1 MTATATRGTVVV
13 ADDSRLMRRV
23 LSQTLRD
30 SGYDV
35 VGEAEDGDAALQLC
49 RSAKPD
55 VMTLD
60 LAMPGLDGM
69 GVLRTLRRDGLDI
82 PVVVVSAFSPA
93 HGARAVD
100 ALAEGAFDLI
110 EKPKVGETLSDF
122 GRQLDEKVFAAA
134 GRSITRRRSGAVNG
148 NGTARVR
155 TPPSPAVPRR
165 DPHARAAAPVVKA
178 APRRT
183 GRPPVVVIATSTGG
197 PRALAQLMPQLP
209 SPLGAGVL
217 MVQHMPPG
225 FTGSLAQRL
234 DNDSPLHVVEAQGGE
249 RIAPGTALLAP
260 GGSHLHLAD
269 AKSVRLGDGDPVG
282 GLRPRADLT
291 IQDVVDRHGGD
302 VLLVVLT
309 GMGNDGLAGAR
320 AVKAAGGRIL
330 VEAEET
336 CAVYGMPRAVADAG
350 LADAVLPLHDLP
362 AAIVE
367 EVSR

>member
-1 MTATATRGTVVV
+1 MPATTRGTVVV

-134 GRSITRRRSGAVNG
+134 GRSKLRRRPTPAAPRPRVAGA
-148 NGTARVR
+148 
-155 TPPSPAVPRR
+155 PPVPRR
-165 DPHARAAAPVVKA
+165 ASHPRPAR
-178 APRRT
+178 RGT

-197 PRALAQLMPQLP
+197 PRALAQLMPKLP

-234 DNDSPLHVVEAQGGE
+234 DNDSPLHIVEAQGGE
-249 RIAPGTALLAP
+249 RIEPGLALLAP

-269 AKSVRLGDGDPVG
+269 ARSVRLGDGDPVG

>member
-69 GVLRTLRRDGLDI
+69 GVLRTLKRDGLDI

-134 GRSITRRRSGAVNG
+134 GRSKLRRRPDHVAPR
-148 NGTARVR
+148 ARVAGA
-155 TPPSPAVPRR
+155 PPVPRR
-165 DPHARAAAPVVKA
+165 VSHPRPAR
-178 APRRT
+178 RGT

-197 PRALAQLMPQLP
+197 PRALAQLMPKLP

-234 DNDSPLHVVEAQGGE
+234 DNDSPLHIVEAQGGE
-249 RIAPGTALLAP
+249 RIEPGLALLAP

-336 CAVYGMPRAVADAG
+336 CAVYGMPRAIADAG

>member
-1 MTATATRGTVVV
+1 MSATATRGTVVV

-30 SGYDV
+30 SGYDI
-35 VGEAEDGDAALQLC
+35 VGEAEDGDAALRLC
-49 RSAKPD
+49 RDARPD

-134 GRSITRRRSGAVNG
+134 ERSSSRRRAPHTSTRPRGA
-148 NGTARVR
+148 
-155 TPPSPAVPRR
+155 SPVPRR
-165 DPHARAAAPVVKA
+165 ASHGRDQAP
-178 APRRT
+178 APRRV

-197 PRALAQLMPQLP
+197 PRALAQLMPKLP

-217 MVQHMPPG
+217 IVQHMPPG

-234 DNDSPLHVVEAQGGE
+234 DNDSPHHVVEAQGGE
-249 RIAPGTALLAP
+249 AIAPGTALLAP
-260 GGSHLHLAD
+260 GGSHLHLSD

-291 IQDVVDRHGGD
+291 IQDVVDRHGKD
-302 VLLVVLT
+302 VVLVVLT

-336 CAVYGMPRAVADAG
+336 CAVYGMPRAIADAG
-350 LADAVLPLHDLP
+350 LADVVLPLPELP
-362 AAIVE
+362 AAIAA
-367 EVSR
+367 EVGT

>member
-1 MTATATRGTVVV
+1 MTPTATRGTVVV

-30 SGYDV
+30 SGYDI
-35 VGEAEDGDAALQLC
+35 VGEAGDGDAALRLC
-49 RSAKPD
+49 RDARPD

-134 GRSITRRRSGAVNG
+134 GRSGTRRRIGRAP
-148 NGTARVR
+148 ARSRVA
-155 TPPSPAVPRR
+155 PAVPRR
-165 DPHARAAAPVVKA
+165 TSH
-178 APRRT
+178 PRRI
-183 GRPPVVVIATSTGG
+183 GRAPVVVIATSTGG
-197 PRALAQLMPQLP
+197 PRALAQLMPHLP

-217 MVQHMPPG
+217 IVQHMPPG

-234 DNDSPLHVVEAQGGE
+234 DGDSALHVVEAQGGE
-249 RIAPGTALLAP
+249 TIAPGTALLAP

-269 AKSVRLGDGDPVG
+269 AQSVRLGDGDPVG

-291 IQDVVDRHGGD
+291 IQDVVERHGRH

-336 CAVYGMPRAVADAG
+336 CAVYGMPRAIAEAG
-350 LADAVLPLHDLP
+350 LADAILPLDDLP
-362 AAIVE
+362 AAIAE
-367 EVSR
+367 EVGR

>member
-1 MTATATRGTVVV
+1 MNAAATRGTVVV

-35 VGEAEDGDAALQLC
+35 VGEAEDGDAALRLC
-49 RSAKPD
+49 RDAKPD

-110 EKPKVGETLSDF
+110 EKPKVGEALSDF

-134 GRSITRRRSGAVNG
+134 ERSGTRRRAAHATVRPR
-148 NGTARVR
+148 GT
-155 TPPSPAVPRR
+155 SAVPRR
-165 DPHARAAAPVVKA
+165 ASHPRADGPAR
-178 APRRT
+178 RRV

-197 PRALAQLMPQLP
+197 PRALAQLMPKLP
-209 SPLGAGVL
+209 APLGAGVL
-217 MVQHMPPG
+217 IVQHMPPG

-249 RIAPGTALLAP
+249 ALAPGTALLAP

-269 AKSVRLGDGDPVG
+269 AHSVRLGDGDPVG

-291 IQDVVDRHGGD
+291 IQDVVDRHGKD
-302 VLLVVLT
+302 VVLVVLT

-336 CAVYGMPRAVADAG
+336 CAVYGMPRAIADAG
-350 LADAVLPLHDLP
+350 LADVVLPLGDLP
-362 AAIVE
+362 AAIAR
-367 EVSR
+367 EVGT

>member
-1 MTATATRGTVVV
+1 MTATATRGSVVV

-35 VGEAEDGDAALQLC
+35 VGEAEDGDAALELC
-49 RSAKPD
+49 RAAQPD

-134 GRSITRRRSGAVNG
+134 GRSISRRRFSSAGR
-148 NGTARVR
+148 TAR
-155 TPPSPAVPRR
+155 PRS
-165 DPHARAAAPVVKA
+165 AP
-178 APRRT
+178 APRRESHVRPVRSRPT
-183 GRPPVVVIATSTGG
+183 SRPPVVVIATSTGG

-217 MVQHMPPG
+217 IVQHMPPG

-234 DNDSPLHVVEAQGGE
+234 DNDSALRIVEAQGGE
-249 RIAPGTALLAP
+249 RIAPGDALLAP

-336 CAVYGMPRAVADAG
+336 CAVYGMPRSVADAG

-362 AAIVE
+362 AAIAQ
-367 EVSR
+367 EVAR

>member
-1 MTATATRGTVVV
+1 MSATTTRGTVVV

-49 RSAKPD
+49 RSVKPD

-69 GVLRTLRRDGLDI
+69 GVLRTLRRDGLEI

-122 GRQLDEKVFAAA
+122 GKQLDEKVFAAA
-134 GRSITRRRSGAVNG
+134 GRSARKRSQVNG
-148 NGTARVR
+148 NGHVARVR
-155 TPPSPAVPRR
+155 VPVPVAPPRR
-165 DPHARAAAPVVKA
+165 ISH
-178 APRRT
+178 PRRST
-183 GRPPVVVIATSTGG
+183 SRPPVVVIATSTGG

-217 MVQHMPPG
+217 IVQHMPPG
-225 FTGSLAQRL
+225 FTNSLAQRL
-234 DNDSPLHVVEAQGGE
+234 DNDSPLNVVEAQGGE
-249 RIAPGTALLAP
+249 RIEPGRALLAP

-269 AKSVRLGDGDPVG
+269 AKSVRLGNGDPVG

-291 IQDVVDRHGGD
+291 IEDVVDRHGAN

-330 VEAEET
+330 VEAEDT
-336 CAVYGMPRAVADAG
+336 CAVYGMPRAIAEAG
-350 LADAVLPLHDLP
+350 LADVIAPLHDMP
-362 AAIVE
+362 AAIAE
-367 EVSR
+367 ELS

>member
-134 GRSITRRRSGAVNG
+134 GRSISRRRNGAARLRPAAASAPPRRESHPRPATPR
-148 NGTARVR
+148 TA
-155 TPPSPAVPRR
+155 AVP
-165 DPHARAAAPVVKA
+165 A
-178 APRRT
+178 RRT
-183 GRPPVVVIATSTGG
+183 GRAPVVVIATSTGG

-209 SPLGAGVL
+209 APLGAGVL
-217 MVQHMPPG
+217 IVQHMPPG

-234 DNDSPLHVVEAQGGE
+234 DNDSALHVVEAQGGE
-249 RIAPGTALLAP
+249 RIEPGLALLAP

-336 CAVYGMPRAVADAG
+336 CAVYGMPRAISDAG
-350 LADAVLPLHDLP
+350 LADVELPLHALP
-362 AAIVE
+362 AAIAQ
-367 EVSR
+367 EVGR

>member
-1 MTATATRGTVVV
+1 MSGVATRGTVVV

-30 SGYDV
+30 SGYDI
-35 VGEAEDGDAALQLC
+35 VGEAEDGDAALKLC
-49 RSAKPD
+49 RDTRPD

-134 GRSITRRRSGAVNG
+134 ERGSARRRANR
-148 NGTARVR
+148 GTGR
-155 TPPSPAVPRR
+155 TRPAPHAPPVPRR
-165 DPHARAAAPVVKA
+165 PSHGRAAAP
-178 APRRT
+178 APRRV
-183 GRPPVVVIATSTGG
+183 GRPPIVVIATSTGG

-217 MVQHMPPG
+217 IVQHMPPG

-234 DNDSPLHVVEAQGGE
+234 DGESPLHVVEAQGGE
-249 RIAPGTALLAP
+249 AIAPGTALLAP

-269 AKSVRLGDGDPVG
+269 ARSVRLGDGEPVG

-291 IQDVVDRHGGD
+291 IEDVVDRHGKD
-302 VLLVVLT
+302 VVLVVLT

-336 CAVYGMPRAVADAG
+336 CAVYGMPRAIADAG
-350 LADAVLPLHDLP
+350 LADVILPLGELP
-362 AAIVE
+362 AAIVA
-367 EVSR
+367 EVGR

>member
-23 LSQTLRD
+23 LSHTLRD

-35 VGEAEDGDAALQLC
+35 VGEAEDGDAALRLC
-49 RSAKPD
+49 RDTRPD

-69 GVLRTLRRDGLDI
+69 GVLRTLRRDGLGI

-134 GRSITRRRSGAVNG
+134 EHSSTRRRAAHATTRPRGA
-148 NGTARVR
+148 
-155 TPPSPAVPRR
+155 SSLPRR
-165 DPHARAAAPVVKA
+165 ASHPRADEPV
-178 APRRT
+178 RRRV

-197 PRALAQLMPQLP
+197 PRALAQLMPKLP

-217 MVQHMPPG
+217 IVQHMPPG

-234 DNDSPLHVVEAQGGE
+234 DRDSALRVVEAQGGE
-249 RIAPGTALLAP
+249 ALAPGTALLAP
-260 GGSHLHLAD
+260 GGSHLHLAG
-269 AKSVRLGDGDPVG
+269 AHAVRLGDGDPVG

-291 IQDVVDRHGGD
+291 IQDVVDRHGKD
-302 VLLVVLT
+302 VVLVVLT

-336 CAVYGMPRAVADAG
+336 CAVYGMPRVIADAG
-350 LADAVLPLHDLP
+350 LADVVLPLGDLP
-362 AAIVE
+362 GAIVR
-367 EVSR
+367 EVGS

>member
-1 MTATATRGTVVV
+1 MSATATRGTVVV

-35 VGEAEDGDAALQLC
+35 VGEAEDGDAALRLC
-49 RSAKPD
+49 RDAKPD

-134 GRSITRRRSGAVNG
+134 ERSTTRRRATHTSTRPR
-148 NGTARVR
+148 GT
-155 TPPSPAVPRR
+155 SPVPRR
-165 DPHARAAAPVVKA
+165 ASHPRSGGAAS
-178 APRRT
+178 PRV

-217 MVQHMPPG
+217 IVQHMPPG

-234 DNDSPLHVVEAQGGE
+234 DNDSALHVVEAQGGE
-249 RIAPGTALLAP
+249 AIQPGTALLAP
-260 GGSHLHLAD
+260 GGSHLHLQD
-269 AKSVRLGDGDPVG
+269 AKTVRLGDGDPVG

-291 IQDVVDRHGGD
+291 IQDVVDRHGKD
-302 VLLVVLT
+302 VVLVVLT

-336 CAVYGMPRAVADAG
+336 CAVYGMPRAIADAG
-350 LADAVLPLHDLP
+350 LADVVLPLQDLP
-362 AAIVE
+362 AAITE
-367 EVSR
+367 EVR

>member
-35 VGEAEDGDAALQLC
+35 VGEAEDGDVALQLC

-60 LAMPGLDGM
+60 LAMPGLDGL
-69 GVLRTLRRDGLDI
+69 GVLRTLRRDGLEI

-134 GRSITRRRSGAVNG
+134 GRSISRRRTGA
-148 NGTARVR
+148 ARLR
-155 TPPSPAVPRR
+155 PSPAPPVARRESHPR
-165 DPHARAAAPVVKA
+165 PAAPR
-178 APRRT
+178 PGRRT
-183 GRPPVVVIATSTGG
+183 GRAPVVVIATSTGG
-197 PRALAQLMPQLP
+197 PRALSQLMPRLP

-217 MVQHMPPG
+217 IVQHMPPG

-249 RIAPGTALLAP
+249 RIESGQALLAP

-302 VLLVVLT
+302 VVLVVLT

-336 CAVYGMPRAVADAG
+336 CAVYGMPRAISDAG
-350 LADAVLPLHDLP
+350 LADVELPLHALP
-362 AAIVE
+362 ATIVQ
-367 EVSR
+367 EVGR